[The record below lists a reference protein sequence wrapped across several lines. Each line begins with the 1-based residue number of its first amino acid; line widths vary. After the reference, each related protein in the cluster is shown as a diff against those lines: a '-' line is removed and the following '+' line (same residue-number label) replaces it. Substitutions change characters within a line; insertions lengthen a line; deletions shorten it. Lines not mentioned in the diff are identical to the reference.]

1 MTVTSASF
9 PLLGGAPRRTG
20 DFARAAYY
28 CGYLAAW
35 AETV

>member
-9 PLLGGAPRRTG
+9 PLLGGAPRRAG
-20 DFARAAYY
+20 DLARAAHYY
-28 CGYLAAW
+28 GYLAAW